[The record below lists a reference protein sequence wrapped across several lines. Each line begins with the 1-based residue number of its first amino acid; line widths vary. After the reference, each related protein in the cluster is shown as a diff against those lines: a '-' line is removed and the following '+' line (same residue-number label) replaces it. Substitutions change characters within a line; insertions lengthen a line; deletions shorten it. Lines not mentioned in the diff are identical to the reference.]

1 MRSCVATVCICASSA
16 AILLLVDKKENID
29 QLVAASTEYSAI
41 SIKILLLVFS
51 IYYLFVIG
59 IRKYCGW

>member
-1 MRSCVATVCICASSA
+1 VLLLLVCAFFA

-29 QLVAASTEYSAI
+29 QLVAVSTEYSAV
-41 SIKILLLVFS
+41 SIKIVLLVFS

-59 IRKYCGW
+59 IQKYCGL

>member
-1 MRSCVATVCICASSA
+1 VLLLFVYAPLLLLY
-16 AILLLVDKKENID
+16 ILLLVDKKENID
-29 QLVAASTEYSAI
+29 QLVAASTEYSAV

-59 IRKYCGW
+59 IQKYCGW